1 MVIYSTPTV
10 ISANN

>member
-1 MVIYSTPTV
+1 MVIYSTPTT